1 MRWPNTSGD
10 KTMQRRHLLASG
22 LLTAALPQWA
32 LAQALEK
39 SKLTLAVGGK
49 NLLYYLPLTVAEQL
63 GYFKAEGLDVTI
75 VDFAGGSR
83 ALQAVVGGSADVVSG
98 AFEHTVNMQFK
109 GQRMRAFVLQGA
121 APQIVL
127 GVNPKT
133 MAGYK
138 TLADLKGKK
147 IGVTAPGSSTNV
159 MLNFVLAKA
168 GLKPSDVSVIG
179 VGAGNGAVAA
189 MRSGQIDAIS
199 NLDPVITLL
208 QRSGDLRIISDTR
221 VVAESE
227 KVFGGPMPAACLYA
241 MQSFINSNPNTT
253 QALTNAIV
261 RADKWIRNA
270 GAADIIKAVPES
282 FLMGD
287 RAVYIDAF
295 LAAKGALS
303 PDGMIPEKGAQTA
316 FKALASVDK
325 ELAAAKL
332 DLSAVYTNNF
342 VKAANAKYP
351 KG

>member
-1 MRWPNTSGD
+1 
-10 KTMQRRHLLASG
+10 MQRRQLLASG
-22 LLTAALPQWA
+22 LLGAALPGLS
-32 LAQALEK
+32 LAQTVEK
-39 SKLTLAVGGK
+39 PKLTIAVGGK
-49 NLLYYLPLTVAEQL
+49 NLLYYLPLTIAEQL
-63 GYFKAEGLDVTI
+63 GYFKAEGLEVTI

-133 MAGYK
+133 MASYK
-138 TLADLKGKK
+138 SIADLKGKK
-147 IGVTAPGSSTNV
+147 VGVSAPGSSTNV
-159 MLNFVLAKA
+159 LLNFVLAKA

-179 VGAGNGAVAA
+179 VGTGNGAVAA
-189 MRSGQIDAIS
+189 MRAGQIDAIS

-208 QRSGDLRIISDTR
+208 QRSGDLKIISDTR
-221 VVAESE
+221 LPAESE
-227 KVFGGPMPAACLYA
+227 RVFGGPMPAACLYS
-241 MQSFINSNPNTT
+241 MQSFVDRNPNTT
-253 QALTNAIV
+253 QALANAIV
-261 RADKWIRNA
+261 RADKWIQKA

-295 LAAKGALS
+295 LAAKAALS
-303 PDGMIPEKGAQTA
+303 PDGMIPDKGAQTA
-316 FKALASVDK
+316 FRALASID
-325 ELAAAKL
+325 EQLAAAKL
-332 DLSAVYTNNF
+332 DLSAVYTNDF
-342 VKAANAKYP
+342 VKRANAKYP